1 VNQRPVCRKYGRV
14 VSRSSLES
22 PPLPPT
28 DEGIDARVRAAAFA
42 YLGEQRL
49 LHGDVIPR
57 DALARGFSFE
67 GMRVPLL
74 GPQGIFKPSILRD
87 APLSI
92 TTAPPVEG
100 KPAPYED
107 EVGVVQNRTGAAL
120 RHFQNVEVGLLDRA
134 SSAWSPPVPIHRLT
148 SRRIWCTCLG

>member
-1 VNQRPVCRKYGRV
+1 MPEYLRV
-14 VSRSSLES
+14 VYRSNLES

-49 LHGDVIPR
+49 LHGEVLPR
-57 DALARGFSFE
+57 DVLARGFSFE
-67 GMRVPLL
+67 GTRVPLL

-87 APLSI
+87 APVSI

-100 KPAPYED
+100 KPARYED
-107 EVGVVQNRTGAAL
+107 EIGDDGLLHYRYRGMNPN
-120 RHFQNVEVGLLDRA
+120 HHENVGLRTAMVRRLPLVYFFGIVPGRYL
-134 SSAWSPPVPIHRLT
+134 PVWPA
-148 SRRIWCTCLG
+148 